1 MSILATALIASC
13 AGPPEGQRFPTPRD
27 FGPDV
32 MAYHQVTAGGATPWK
47 LNVLETPNVDAPWKL
62 VVVTGTPSWARFWAP
77 TLAKA
82 PKDLQIVA
90 VDRPGFGESEPRKA
104 VTDIR
109 LQAAALAPLLDGPK
123 NQKVVLIG
131 QSYGAPV
138 ATLIAH
144 DHPEK
149 VKALIL
155 MSSFYGEWGVTAQR
169 LRFFG
174 SMFRGMLP
182 RDLKNG
188 LDEITHQ
195 SGQLPVAREA
205 LRELTIPIVVVHGLD
220 DSFVPPAFAEA
231 LAAETN
237 PSSEATIV
245 NVPKGDHFLNAC
257 CVDNILAATQD
268 LIARAEAREKAKPSG
283 RLAAR

>member
-1 MSILATALIASC
+1 MAY
-13 AGPPEGQRFPTPRD
+13 RD
-27 FGPDV
+27 FV
-32 MAYHQVTAGGATPWK
+32 AGGAHRWK
-47 LNVLETPNVDAPWKL
+47 LRALETPNAEAPWKL
-62 VVVTGTPSWARFWAP
+62 VVITGTPSWSEFWAP

-82 PKDLQIVA
+82 PEDLQIVA
-90 VDRPGFGESEPRKA
+90 VDRPGFGESEPRAA
-104 VTDIR
+104 VTDIAA
-109 LQAAALAPLLDGPK
+109 QAAALAPLLDGPE
-123 NQKVVLIG
+123 NQRVVIIG

-138 ATLIAH
+138 ATLMARE
-144 DHPEK
+144 HPEK

-195 SGQLPVAREA
+195 SAQLPLAREA
-205 LRELTIPIVVVHGLD
+205 LSELTIPIVVVHGLD

-231 LAAETN
+231 LAAEAN
-237 PSSEATIV
+237 PLSQATIV

-257 CVDNILAATQD
+257 CVTDILDATRAA
-268 LIARAEAREKAKPSG
+268 IARAEARTA
-283 RLAAR
+283 AAR